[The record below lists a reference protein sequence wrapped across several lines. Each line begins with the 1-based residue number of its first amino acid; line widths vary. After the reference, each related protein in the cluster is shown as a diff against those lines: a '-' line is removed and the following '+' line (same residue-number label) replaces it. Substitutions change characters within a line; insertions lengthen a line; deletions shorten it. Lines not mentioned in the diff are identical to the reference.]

1 MIHVVAMDFNPLQ
14 TMKKTNKFQWDD
26 SFLGNE
32 FNPLKNKQY
41 EQRKHQRI
49 QYSFKSMG
57 FLSTVPLKMSR
68 AAGSCAKSTN
78 PLGMIHVV
86 AMDFNPL
93 QKKAFSE
100 ELV

>member
-41 EQRKHQRI
+41 DQRKHQRI
-49 QYSFKSMG
+49 QLVSK
-57 FLSTVPLKMSR
+57 VW
-68 AAGSCAKSTN
+68 
-78 PLGMIHVV
+78 
-86 AMDFNPL
+86 
-93 QKKAFSE
+93 AFCQT
-100 ELV
+100 LRFYNLNI

>member
-41 EQRKHQRI
+41 DQRKHQRI
-49 QYSFKSMG
+49 
-57 FLSTVPLKMSR
+57 
-68 AAGSCAKSTN
+68 
-78 PLGMIHVV
+78 H
-86 AMDFNPL
+86 
-93 QKKAFSE
+93 
-100 ELV
+100 LVSKV

>member
-41 EQRKHQRI
+41 DQRKHQRI
-49 QYSFKSMG
+49 QYS
-57 FLSTVPLKMSR
+57 
-68 AAGSCAKSTN
+68 
-78 PLGMIHVV
+78 
-86 AMDFNPL
+86 
-93 QKKAFSE
+93 Q
-100 ELV
+100 